1 MKVQGNI
8 TQSVA
13 RICQDMYGML
23 QEYFYT
29 EIDQLLEEFHGHWM
43 GLVRTGIVQDVFAF
57 EKVFSEFKRAK
68 DLLSIND
75 CISDYNVVYDIDV
88 KRSR

>member
-1 MKVQGNI
+1 MAAGRLQKKIMMKVQGNI

-13 RICQDMYGML
+13 RICQDMYGMCSNF
-23 QEYFYT
+23 YFFS

-68 DLLSIND
+68 DLL
-75 CISDYNVVYDIDV
+75 
-88 KRSR
+88 